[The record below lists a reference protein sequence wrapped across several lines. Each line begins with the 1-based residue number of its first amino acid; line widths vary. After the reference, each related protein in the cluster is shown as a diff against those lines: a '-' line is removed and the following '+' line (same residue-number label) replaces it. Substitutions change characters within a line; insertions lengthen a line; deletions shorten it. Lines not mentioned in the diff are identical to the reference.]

1 MECNRAR
8 GFGRW
13 LLMTAC
19 LLAAGCQSLGV
30 GSGTP
35 LPPVD
40 VPRELKKV
48 SLPDY
53 VIEPPDILLIDAV
66 AVLPRGPYR
75 AQPLD
80 VLFIEATPSFPEQ
93 PISGQYTVTLE
104 GYVTLGPGYGAVF
117 VAGLTMREAAEAIRR
132 HLAQVVDEPFVSVTL
147 VQTAALQQIAGEHLV
162 AQDGTVNLGVYG
174 RVHVAGMTLDQA
186 RGVLEQYLSQ
196 FLQRPRLSVRVAGY
210 NSKVYYIITEGAG
223 LGDGVVR
230 VPITGNETV
239 LDAVAQIQGLSQ
251 VSSKRIWIARPAP
264 DYVGCDQVLPVDW
277 VAITKGGA
285 TATNYQILPGDRVFI
300 AEDEL
305 VAFNTFIDKLL
316 SPFERMFGFT
326 LLATETIQ
334 AINRFPTGVGAGG
347 VIAP

>member
-1 MECNRAR
+1 
-8 GFGRW
+8 
-13 LLMTAC
+13 
-19 LLAAGCQSLGV
+19 
-30 GSGTP
+30 
-35 LPPVD
+35 VD
-40 VPRELKKV
+40 APRELKKV

-80 VLFIEATPSFPEQ
+80 VLFIEANPSFPEQ

-104 GYVTLGPGYGAVF
+104 GFVTLGPGYGAVY
-117 VAGLTMREAAEAIRR
+117 VAGLTMSEASSAIRR
-132 HLAQVVDEPFVSVTL
+132 HLASVLNSPSVSVSL
-147 VQTAALQQIAGEHLV
+147 VQTAALQQISGEHLV

-174 RVHVAGMTLDQA
+174 RVHVTGLTLDQA
-186 RGVLEQYLSQ
+186 RAVMEQYLSQ
-196 FLQRPRLSVRVAGY
+196 FLQQPRLSVRVAGY
-210 NSKVYYIITEGAG
+210 NSKVYYIVTEGAG

-230 VPITGNETV
+230 IPITGNETV

-277 VAITKGGA
+277 VAITKGGS
-285 TATNYQILPGDRVFI
+285 TVTNYQILPGDRVFI

-305 VAFNTFIDKLL
+305 VSLNTFIDKLL
-316 SPFERMFGFT
+316 SPAERVFGFT

-334 AINRFPTGVGAGG
+334 AINRFPDGIGRGTV
-347 VIAP
+347 VAP

>member
-1 MECNRAR
+1 M
-8 GFGRW
+8 
-13 LLMTAC
+13 
-19 LLAAGCQSLGV
+19 AAGCHSLGAGKDV
-30 GSGTP
+30 P

-48 SLPDY
+48 TLPDY

-66 AVLPRGPYR
+66 AILPRGPYR

-80 VLFIEATPSFPEQ
+80 ILFIEASPSFPEQ
-93 PISGQYTVTLE
+93 PISGQYTVTVE
-104 GYVTLGPGYGAVF
+104 GFVTLGPGYGTVF
-117 VAGLTMREAAEAIRR
+117 VAGLTMSEAAEAIRR
-132 HLAQVVDEPFVSVTL
+132 RLSQVVNEPVVSVTL
-147 VQTAALQQIAGEHLV
+147 VQTAALQQIAGEHMV
-162 AQDGTVNLGVYG
+162 SQDGTVNLGVYG
-174 RVHVAGMTLDQA
+174 RVHVTGLTLDQA
-186 RGVLEQYLSQ
+186 RFVLEQYLSQ
-196 FLQRPRLSVRVAGY
+196 FLPNPRLSVRVGGY

-264 DYVGCDQVLPVDW
+264 DQVGCDQVLPVDW

-285 TATNYQILPGDRVFI
+285 TATNYQLFPGDRVFI

-305 VAFNTFIDKLL
+305 VAFGTFIDKLL
-316 SPFERMFGFT
+316 TPFERMFGFT
-326 LLATETIQ
+326 LLGTETIQ
-334 AINRFPTGVGAGG
+334 AINRFPTGRGG
-347 VIAP
+347 VGNNF